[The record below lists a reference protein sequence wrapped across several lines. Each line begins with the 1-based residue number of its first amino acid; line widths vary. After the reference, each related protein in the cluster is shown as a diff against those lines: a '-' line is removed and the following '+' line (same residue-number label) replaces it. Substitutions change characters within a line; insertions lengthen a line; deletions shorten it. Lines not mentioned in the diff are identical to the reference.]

1 MSASPRARPAGTP
14 SMTAVSA
21 WPCDSPAVRK
31 RKISG
36 MAFRVPRRA
45 RDQGRAR
52 AGAAARAPGSLL
64 RGRRRRCGR
73 GAVDRPQDG
82 RRHEDDQLS
91 ASLGLLLLLEEPAE
105 QRDIAEDR
113 YLADGGYV
121 GRGGDAAND
130 EVIALLD
137 EDLSFRLALVDR
149 GGLSGAAEVHGV
161 AARVVLDDDDQ
172 LDLGDVA
179 FPDDRRGHLELQER
193 FLELDLSPRRAD
205 RGVGDLLAE
214 RHDGLI
220 VLDRHHFRT

>member
-36 MAFRVPRRA
+36 MAFRVPRGA

-64 RGRRRRCGR
+64 RGRRRRWRCGR

-113 YLADGGYV
+113 HLADGGYV
-121 GRGGDAAND
+121 GRRGDAAKH
-130 EVIALLD
+130 EVIPLLY
-137 EDLSFRLALVDR
+137 EDLRFRPVVVDC
-149 GGLSGAAEVHGV
+149 GGVFGAAEGYGV
-161 AARVVLDDDDQ
+161 AARAVLDDDE
-172 LDLGDVA
+172 
-179 FPDDRRGHLELQER
+179 HL
-193 FLELDLSPRRAD
+193 
-205 RGVGDLLAE
+205 
-214 RHDGLI
+214 
-220 VLDRHHFRT
+220 